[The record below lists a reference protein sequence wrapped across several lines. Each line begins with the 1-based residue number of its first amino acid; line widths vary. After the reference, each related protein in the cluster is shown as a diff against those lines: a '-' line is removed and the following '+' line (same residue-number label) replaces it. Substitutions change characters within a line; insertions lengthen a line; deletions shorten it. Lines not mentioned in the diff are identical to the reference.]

1 VTTARALYHQRCGI
15 ELKAAHT
22 KWVRAECHSPESRP
36 YLQTTHRYMDKAFGD
51 GPKGAKFELTGEK
64 RTDVWGGW
72 HDAGDWD
79 REGWHPEVS
88 NELLLT
94 FELAPQ
100 KFRDGELNIPESG
113 NGIPDIVDEAK
124 WGVDFYKRIQR
135 PDGGV
140 SVGFFEDSHPRG
152 GETSVTDS
160 MNRYMYAE
168 EPLASYR
175 YAAIA
180 SRLAWCLQIAG
191 KADLGKPYIESAV
204 RAWEWAGKNMRE
216 GDEAKV
222 RDERFHAA
230 ACLYK
235 ATGQA
240 QYEAAFK
247 RDLLIETPQT
257 MLSEW
262 SKRDQQWGAWTYAMT
277 DVPGMDRV
285 LKARL
290 IAATLHFAQAD
301 YVDTAVK
308 RGGRYSYNWYI
319 PMWWGTGTNPKT
331 MPLAVANTLSG
342 DAKFLAPQYTTCDYM
357 LGGNPLNMV
366 WVTGLGER
374 HPREVFHHDS
384 WYDGIDQMVPGIVPM
399 GPVRHD
405 AEAKPTGAWD
415 SQFAQLTTYP
425 AAKTWPP
432 HELWFENRLCP
443 PTNEFTVGNIARAA
457 AAYGYLCA
465 DLKPKR

>member
-1 VTTARALYHQRCGI
+1 MQPL
-15 ELKAAHT
+15 
-22 KWVRAECHSPESRP
+22 RP
-36 YLQTTHRYMDKAFGD
+36 G
-51 GPKGAKFELTGEK
+51 
-64 RTDVWGGW
+64 
-72 HDAGDWD
+72 
-79 REGWHPEVS
+79 
-88 NELLLT
+88 
-94 FELAPQ
+94 
-100 KFRDGELNIPESG
+100 
-113 NGIPDIVDEAK
+113 
-124 WGVDFYKRIQR
+124 
-135 PDGGV
+135 
-140 SVGFFEDSHPRG
+140 
-152 GETSVTDS
+152 
-160 MNRYMYAE
+160 
-168 EPLASYR
+168 
-175 YAAIA
+175 
-180 SRLAWCLQIAG
+180 LAWCLQIAG

-301 YVDTAVK
+301 YVDTAAK